1 MPENQPEHFLPRAE
15 VLATL
20 PTHQI
25 PGSMDVTLDDDVVGV
40 VPQLRPTVLHTVLQ
54 ELQRR
59 GWTGF
64 TARERFPGDHDAVLA
79 YLSRAGWDPKATPAV
94 TAQDL
99 VRHICGEACIQDMQT
114 AFHEVELATLNLATN
129 KVDFGYYVPGM
140 VMKFWEAGP
149 TPAYLVEV
157 QGQYERALEA
167 ARRAQTKSTL
177 RGRWYPE
184 YWVARLEFALGYAKM
199 AAAVGRAATADA
211 AHNHTECREQTE
223 KAIQMLSLA
232 TEAYARVARTRS
244 DVGAIAELN
253 EYGFRALKAKL
264 AEETK

>member
-1 MPENQPEHFLPRAE
+1 
-15 VLATL
+15 
-20 PTHQI
+20 
-25 PGSMDVTLDDDVVGV
+25 MDVTLDDDVVGL

-54 ELQRR
+54 ELQRH

-79 YLSRAGWDPKATPAV
+79 YLSRAGWDPNATPEGMAE
-94 TAQDL
+94 DL
-99 VRHICGEACIQDMQT
+99 IRHVCGEACSADMLM
-114 AFHEVELATLNLATN
+114 ALHEVESATLNLATN

-140 VMKFWEAGP
+140 MTKFWHAGP

-157 QGQYERALEA
+157 QGQYKRALEA
-167 ARRAQTKSTL
+167 ARQAQTESTPE
-177 RGRWYPE
+177 GRWYPE
-184 YWVARLEFALGYAKM
+184 YWVGRLEFALGYAKT
-199 AAAVGRAATADA
+199 AEAVERAATAEA
-211 AHNHTECREQTE
+211 AHNLTECRKETENALQTLR
-223 KAIQMLSLA
+223 QA

-253 EYGFRALKAKL
+253 EYGYRALKAKL